1 MKVLFFCPHWGS
13 NDIPFEEFLAKVKGA
28 GFDGVE
34 LSLPLDEDDRKAMTS
49 AIRKADLIFIGQ
61 HWETVNLDF
70 DEHKNEYVNRLY
82 NLATGNPLLI
92 DSQTGKDFFSFEQN
106 MALIHAATDFS
117 QETNI
122 PVVHEIHRGK
132 FSFAAH
138 ITKKFLVSNPDLRIC
153 ADLSHWC
160 NVAESLL
167 EDQPEALDIALK
179 RADHIHARVGFQ
191 EGPQIPDP
199 RAPEWKEV
207 LEKHISWWDRI
218 IRRAETENRNS
229 FTITPE
235 FGPFPYM
242 TVLPHSREPIS
253 NQWDVN
259 VYMMELLRK
268 RYNGIE
274 N

>member
-13 NDIPFEEFLAKVKGA
+13 KHLPFEEFIKKVKQA
-28 GFDGVE
+28 AYDGVE
-34 LSLPLDEDDRKAMTS
+34 LSIPLEEQERKAVISTIRS
-49 AIRKADLIFIGQ
+49 AELKFIGQ
-61 HWETVNLDF
+61 HWETVNLNF
-70 DEHKNEYVNRLY
+70 EEHIKEYVNRLY
-82 NLATGNPLLI
+82 NLAKGEPLLI

-106 MALIHAATDFS
+106 MALIDAATEFTKK
-117 QETNI
+117 TNI
-122 PVVHEIHRGK
+122 PVAHETHRGK

-138 ITKKFLVSNPDLRIC
+138 ITKKFLDSNPDLRIC

-160 NVAESLL
+160 SVAESLL
-167 EDQPEALDIALK
+167 ENQPEALDKAIN

-207 LEKHISWWDRI
+207 LDTHISWWDRI
-218 IRRAETENRNS
+218 INRAKNENREY

-242 TVLPHSREPIS
+242 TILPHSRELIS
-253 NQWDVN
+253 NQWDIN
-259 VYMMELLRK
+259 VYMMDLLRK
-268 RYNGIE
+268 SYNGA
-274 N
+274 